1 MNRVIAC
8 GIIKR
13 ELEHL
18 KEGASGVQVEYLP
31 QKLHRSPELLNKS
44 LQDAVNRPRD
54 EEEKLILGYG
64 LCCNAVVG
72 IQAPS
77 QGLYIP
83 RVHDCITFFLG
94 SREQYQELFTKNPG
108 TYYLTS
114 GWINNK
120 KDPLGLV
127 EHEYT
132 ERVGREMAE
141 ETMQTEIRNYK
152 RISYIHTLG
161 GREKHRER
169 ARKNAEH
176 FQKEFVEHQI
186 NEEYFRKILFGP
198 HEEPDFI
205 YVKPNEKIRQQEF
218 FK

>member
-1 MNRVIAC
+1 MNRIIAC
-8 GIIKR
+8 GIMKQ
-13 ELEHL
+13 ELDHL
-18 KEGASGVQVEYLP
+18 RDDAHDVQVHYLP
-31 QKLHRSPELLNKS
+31 QKLHRDPRLLRQK
-44 LQDAVNRPRD
+44 LQEAIDSIPD
-54 EEEKLILGYG
+54 DGSKLILGYG

-94 SREQYQELFTKNPG
+94 SREKYNEMFSKQPG

-114 GWINNK
+114 SWIDIR
-120 KDPLGLV
+120 KDPLGQV

-132 ERVGREMAE
+132 DRVGREMAE
-141 ETMQTEIRNYK
+141 ETMQTEIRNY
-152 RISYIHTLG
+152 RQISYIHTAG
-161 GREKHRER
+161 SRKKHLER
-169 ARKNAEH
+169 ARENAEH
-176 FQKEFVEHQI
+176 FGKELIEHNH

-198 HEEPDFI
+198 HEAPDFV
-205 YVKPNEKIRQQEF
+205 YVKPNSKIEQQEF